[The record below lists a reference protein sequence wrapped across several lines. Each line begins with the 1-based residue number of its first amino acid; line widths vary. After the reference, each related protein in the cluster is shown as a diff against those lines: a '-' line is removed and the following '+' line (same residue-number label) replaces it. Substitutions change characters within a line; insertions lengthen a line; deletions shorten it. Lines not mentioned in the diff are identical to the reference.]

1 MSVDSFC
8 FFVYEGRMF
17 LQNVRFV
24 NVKCN
29 DNEKKMDFVD
39 LNFFWFLKHVDYL
52 VNQKGL
58 LRLKKTRLL
67 PGF

>member
-39 LNFFWFLKHVDYL
+39 LNFFWFLKQVDYL